1 MNVKFEACTDV
12 LTYMMYLHI
21 YVPSFTTYLTKYAI
35 RILFYLVQLDE
46 KIILVW
52 LWAIFGTIQS
62 FLNIVLKK
70 NHGTE
75 KEYAIQSCYI
85 EVLM

>member
-1 MNVKFEACTDV
+1 
-12 LTYMMYLHI
+12 MYLHI
-21 YVPSFTTYLTKYAI
+21 YVPSFTTYLTKYVI